1 MRVLRVG
8 KPDEWGAV
16 GLLLAL
22 EGQNFGEFP
31 FHALGCIRARRRARV
46 SKPRPLCSSR
56 PTTTLLLPRPSM

>member
-22 EGQNFGEFP
+22 EGQNFREFL
-31 FHALGCIRARRRARV
+31 FHELG
-46 SKPRPLCSSR
+46 
-56 PTTTLLLPRPSM
+56 